1 MCIGRRFRFKP
12 KNNKMATEEKFI
24 KAIVALKASDSK
36 KIKFDQSVDLIINLK
51 EFDVRRQAFN
61 LFIQVPNKIKDK
73 RIAGFFEKDS
83 KIVDSIKKE
92 SFARYKEKKEI
103 RRLIKSYDYFIANA
117 KLMPAVATSFGRV
130 LGPAGKMPNPQLG
143 ILANEDDKIVEETV
157 NKINS
162 TVKIKVKEPSIKV
175 SIGKQSMNNEKIM
188 QNALFIYKKILE
200 TLPRKI
206 DNIKNVK
213 IKFTMSKPVK
223 VE

>member
-1 MCIGRRFRFKP
+1 
-12 KNNKMATEEKFI
+12 MANEENFI
-24 KAIVALKASDSK
+24 KAIEELKADDTK
-36 KIKFDQSVDLIINLK
+36 KRNFDQTVDLIINLK
-51 EFDVRRQAFN
+51 EFDVRKQAFS

-73 RIAGFFEKDS
+73 KIAGFLEKNS
-83 KIVDSIKKE
+83 KIVDTIKKE
-92 SFARYKEKKEI
+92 TFVKYKEKKEL
-103 RRLIKSYDYFIANA
+103 RKLIKSYDYFIANA

-143 ILANEDDKIVEETV
+143 ILPNEEDKAIEEV
-157 NKINS
+157 IKKINS

-175 SIGKQSMNNEKIM
+175 SIGKQSMDNEKIM
-188 QNALFIYKKILE
+188 QNALIVYKKVLE

-223 VE
+223 VDYKNANQK